1 MSISCTISYC
11 GEIDVQ
17 RGVVEPAGDPS
28 RHVLDL
34 DAARGMIT
42 GMFDTRAGAG
52 MRVVELGQRIA
63 LVHGYLLGATEAEH
77 GLLNTFEAA
86 HGEDEGD
93 IHRLADMIY
102 AMCVTYPEIC
112 SPAVASVVEA
122 FVASGRAGILEHYA
136 ADELG

>member
-1 MSISCTISYC
+1 MSILCTISYC
-11 GEIDVQ
+11 EEIDVQ
-17 RGVVEPAGDPS
+17 RGVVETVGEPS
-28 RHVLDL
+28 RCVLDL
-34 DAARGMIT
+34 DAAHGMIT
-42 GMFDTRAGAG
+42 KMFGTRAVAG
-52 MRVVELGQRIA
+52 MRVVELGARIA

-86 HGEDEGD
+86 PGEGEDD

-112 SPAVASVVEA
+112 SPAVASEVEA
-122 FVASGRAGILEHYA
+122 FVASGRTAVLEHYA